1 VHLGE
6 DLLGEGLR
14 DAVEVDLAAGLAD
27 ALGLG
32 LGELLDVAIG
42 GILEGGVLVVGCGK
56 MLKTRLDFSSI
67 DRPLN
72 PLIAS
77 RWGWGDLTK
86 RIAILGAIA
95 TDVWMSKTCEC
106 CCSCSGGVT
115 GWRQVGNNRRGA
127 VE

>member
-42 GILEGGVLVVGCGK
+42 GVLEREVLVLGFEK
-56 MLKTRLDFSSI
+56 ALEMQLDCSTI

-72 PLIAS
+72 GINPLIAL
-77 RWGWGDLTK
+77 RWGVVGGLTK

-95 TDVWMSKTCEC
+95 TDV
-106 CCSCSGGVT
+106 
-115 GWRQVGNNRRGA
+115 
-127 VE
+127 